1 MPSALLQVCEMAV
14 QNDDTIEGRR
24 GDLLVKGLVKV
35 QNTNSPW

>member
-24 GDLLVKGLVKV
+24 GICWSKV
-35 QNTNSPW
+35 WEDAK